1 MTQDPYYPPPGF
13 HFRVTV
19 LGVGSQLAEA
29 TGVDA
34 SFQEVSGIQ
43 VEFET
48 EEVAEGGENR
58 FAHHLPA
65 RAKYAPLVL
74 RRGVVTRDS
83 FFSEWVGQ
91 TVGSRLIVPII
102 PQHLLVTLLDAEG
115 DPLVAWGFVNAW
127 PREWVT
133 EAMNS
138 SSNEV
143 LIERMEFSYQY
154 FERLTLGSGLSA
166 AVKLAQLAERVLA

>member
-1 MTQDPYYPPPGF
+1 VTDAYYPPPGF

-29 TGVDA
+29 NGVDA
-34 SFQEVSGIQ
+34 SFQEVSGIEAQ
-43 VEFET
+43 WDT

-58 FAHHLPA
+58 FVHRLPV
-65 RAKYAPLVL
+65 RGEYAALVL

-83 FFSEWVGQ
+83 FFAEWVGQ
-91 TVGSRLIVPII
+91 TIGSRLIVPIL

-127 PREWVT
+127 PRRWET
-133 EAMNS
+133 ARMDS
-138 SSNEV
+138 MSNEV
-143 LIERMEFSYQY
+143 LTETMEFSYQY

-166 AVKLAQLAERVLA
+166 GAKLAQLAARLL